1 MPPSKSSPRSA
12 PFIPDDRQREAIEHV
27 HGPLLVIAGAGTGK
41 TSVLTYRIE
50 RLVREGCAQPHEI
63 LALTY
68 TNHAARE
75 MRERLRNLLG
85 GRRVNATT
93 FHNYCLDLLKSV
105 HRDFGVL
112 DEQDLWIYLRRRIR
126 ELHLEHFVR
135 AANLGQFLT
144 DLLKFMDRCHD
155 ELVTPEKYAEYVER
169 LERRELP
176 IPRVAKS
183 KDVLDEAEVLGRCR
197 EIARVF
203 STVERWLE
211 EENLGTFS
219 HMIVRAHALLQSNE
233 KVLAEPRARA
243 RFILA
248 DEFQDANFAQ
258 IKILARLAGSHGNI
272 FAVGDPDQAIYRF
285 RGASSAAFEL
295 FRRHFP
301 AARLVVLEKN
311 RRSTPPILRSA
322 FALINENPP
331 VFAERHDGTLAYQRA
346 PLQSAREEEAARA
359 GKQLPSPPVSVV
371 VLTSRDAEGPDLAS
385 FVRDAQ
391 KKSKCK
397 WSDFGVLYRLHSHR
411 DEVVNELAEAG
422 IPFVIEG
429 MDISDTS
436 EARDLFACMR
446 TVVSTGDDVSLFRVA
461 ALPRFQV
468 NPEQLRQVMRAIARD
483 SREGPII
490 PLSSALHRADGGIDV
505 LTAVQEARE
514 EIRSRQA
521 KARAALGSI
530 VKQFALNAASP
541 NTQAVLKFV
550 EEWEKKKVNKTA
562 SLEELADYLDY
573 FRDAGGVIPLELRG
587 NDASEDSLPENTV
600 RENEN
605 AVRLM
610 TVHGAKGLEFP
621 HVAIL
626 RANAGSFPLSYRET
640 LVAFP
645 NELRDAES
653 VAEGDD
659 KTLHDQEERR
669 LFYVAMTR
677 ARDSLQIYSRR
688 GKGRNKNPDGYMRE
702 LIENRVLAPYLQ
714 ATTARGAQA
723 NLEIVAEAAAYP
735 AESQAARW
743 FELPVIEGLDVRLS
757 ASAVETYKRCG
768 LQFKLDRDWR
778 LAAKPAAAMQYG
790 AAMHRI
796 LKTYFDSVRLGRPK
810 TEEELI
816 EIFRRDLAEAKI
828 QEAYQHELYQK
839 QGIAHLRDFLASLRS
854 LPPPQVL
861 HTEQPF
867 EIRVGATTVV
877 GRIDRIDARPDGAVA
892 IVDYKTGKARDQ
904 KSADESLQLSLYAIA
919 AREKWGYRVGSLI
932 LHNLEDNI
940 PVFTTRSERQLL
952 EARQAV
958 TDAAAGIAAGQFE
971 AKPGMHCNFC
981 AYRNLCPAKEK
992 RIPHSVV
999 GLAKKPS

>member
-1 MPPSKSSPRSA
+1 MPLVKSNSR
-12 PFIPDDRQREAIEHV
+12 PFVPDDRQREAIEHV
-27 HGPLLVIAGAGTGK
+27 HGPLLVVAGAGTGK

-50 RLVREGCAQPHEI
+50 RLVREGHAQPHEI

-68 TNHAARE
+68 TNNAARE
-75 MRERLRNLLG
+75 MRERLRTLLG
-85 GRRVNATT
+85 GERVNATT
-93 FHNYCLDLLKSV
+93 FHDYCLDLLKSV
-105 HRDFGVL
+105 HKDFGVL

-126 ELHLEHFVR
+126 EPRLEHFVR

-155 ELVTPEKYAEYVER
+155 ELVTPQKYAEYVER
-169 LERRELP
+169 LERGELS

-183 KDVLDEAEVLGRCR
+183 KEVLDEAEVFGRCH

-219 HMIVRAHALLQSNE
+219 HMIVRAYALLQSDE
-233 KVLAEPRARA
+233 KVLPEARSRA

-258 IKILARLAGSHGNI
+258 IKILARLAGSDGNV

-295 FRRHFP
+295 FRQHFP

-311 RRSTPPILRSA
+311 RRSTTPILRSA

-331 VFAERHDGTLAYQRA
+331 VFAARRDGTLAYQRA
-346 PLQSAREEEAARA
+346 ALQSAREEEAARA
-359 GKQLPSPPVSVV
+359 GKQLPSPPVSAV
-371 VLTSRDAEGPDLAS
+371 VLTSRDAEGPDLAG
-385 FVRDAQ
+385 FIHDAQ
-391 KKSKCK
+391 KKSKCE
-397 WSDFGVLYRLHSHR
+397 WSDFGILYRLHSHR
-411 DEVVNELAEAG
+411 DEVASELAEAD

-429 MDISDTS
+429 MDISDTP

-446 TVVSTGDDVSLFRVA
+446 TVVSAGDDVSLFRVA
-461 ALPRFQV
+461 SLPRFHV
-468 NPEQLRQVMRAIARD
+468 NPEQLRQVMRAIAQD
-483 SREGPII
+483 SRESPII
-490 PLSSALHRADGGIDV
+490 PLFSALDRVEGGADV
-505 LTAVQEARE
+505 LTAVKETRE
-514 EIRSRQA
+514 ELRSRQA
-521 KARAALGSI
+521 KARAALGVI
-530 VKQFALNAASP
+530 VKRFGLNAASP

-550 EEWEKKKVNKTA
+550 EEWEKKKVNKTGD
-562 SLEELADYLDY
+562 LEELADYLDY
-573 FRDAGGVIPLELRG
+573 FRDAAGVIPLELRG
-587 NDASEDSLPENTV
+587 SDASKDSLPENTV

-610 TVHGAKGLEFP
+610 TVHGAKGLEFR
-621 HVAIL
+621 HVFIL

-653 VAEGDD
+653 LAEGDD

-677 ARDSLQIYSRR
+677 ARDSLQIYSRQ

-702 LIENRVLAPYLQ
+702 LIENRTLVRYLQ

-723 NLEIVAEAAAYP
+723 NLEIFATASAAYP

-743 FELPVIEGLDVRLS
+743 LELPAIDGLETRLS
-757 ASAVETYKRCG
+757 ASAVETYERCG

-810 TEEELI
+810 TEDELI
-816 EIFRRDLAEAKI
+816 ETFRRDLAEAKI
-828 QEAYQHELYQK
+828 QEAYQHELYEK
-839 QGIAHLRDFLASLRS
+839 QGIAQLRDFLASLQL

-867 EIRVGATTVV
+867 EIRVGATIVV
-877 GRIDRIDARPDGAVA
+877 GRIDRIDACPDGDVA

-919 AREKWGYRVGSLI
+919 AREKWEYRVGSLI
-932 LHNLEDNI
+932 FHNLEDNI
-940 PVFTTRSERQLL
+940 PVFSTRSESQLL
-952 EARQAV
+952 DARQAV
-958 TDAAAGIAAGQFE
+958 TDAAAGIAAGRFD
-971 AKPGMHCNFC
+971 AKPGIHCNFC

-992 RIPHSVV
+992 RIPHSLV
-999 GLAKKPS
+999 GLGKKPN